1 MKLEEFSKFNRK
13 TIMTRNK
20 DVEVGLRT
28 DMYTVI
34 EPAEMTFSR
43 YIWWGRSKTLLLLL
57 FALLYLLTCPN
68 LYAKASDFHFSV
80 EADVTV
86 RFAEQGEYVFLD
98 IDSGGRRTLSYLCWE
113 QKPLFIPEAKV
124 SVGFKNLYLKGN
136 IRAAFPTRCGSVYDS
151 DWFNVSKVPN
161 CPDEYANIKT
171 HLTESDCKTNYYY
184 GFSGELSY
192 MFKVADSLSFSP
204 FAELSYTHSS
214 FSAIGASGSYYNTNV
229 TEANSYYG
237 SYNDA
242 DNSYDI
248 EIGGDEVL
256 SLERAVLQ
264 AWLGGRFNMEITQKL
279 DMGFSLA
286 VNLWTFAQSLD
297 SHLVTGVYYLDE
309 FEDNFGGI
317 KASLDFAYKLSKK
330 DSLVFAAECTAI
342 QTLEGT
348 AKSANHEN
356 ASYDEYFDC
365 SYWDWENGRY
375 YKYTSG
381 FDFSSIEFTLGY
393 RHTFN

>member
-1 MKLEEFSKFNRK
+1 MKLTEFSRKIRMEMNR
-13 TIMTRNK
+13 
-20 DVEVGLRT
+20 DGLGLRKAFL
-28 DMYTVI
+28 
-34 EPAEMTFSR
+34 P
-43 YIWWGRSKTLLLLL
+43 LL
-57 FALLYLLTCPN
+57 FVLVCALTCPN
-68 LYAKASDFHFSV
+68 LYAKASDFHFAV
-80 EADVTV
+80 EADATL

-98 IDSGGRRTLSYLCWE
+98 VDSGGKRTLSYLCWE

-136 IRAAFPTRCGSVYDS
+136 IRAAFPTRCGSVFDS
-151 DWFNVSKVPN
+151 DWFNVSDFPD

-229 TEANSYYG
+229 TEASGYYG

-242 DNSYDI
+242 DNSHDI
-248 EIGGDEVL
+248 EMSGGEVL

-264 AWLGGRFNMEITQKL
+264 AWLGGRFNMEITPKL

-286 VNLWTFAQSLD
+286 VNLWTFVQSLD
-297 SHLVTGVYYLDE
+297 SHLVKGVYYLDE
-309 FEDNFGGI
+309 IEDNFGGI
-317 KASLDFAYKLSKK
+317 RAELDFAYNFSKK
-330 DSLVFAAECTAI
+330 SSLVFATKYTAL
-342 QTLEGT
+342 QTMEGT
-348 AKSANHEN
+348 AKSAAWEN
-356 ASYDEYFDC
+356 ASYNEYFDC
-365 SYWDWENGRY
+365 SGWGENGKY

-393 RHTFN
+393 RYAFN

>member
-1 MKLEEFSKFNRK
+1 MKLMEFSKFSRKIRMNR
-13 TIMTRNK
+13 I
-20 DVEVGLRT
+20 ECVGG
-28 DMYTVI
+28 
-34 EPAEMTFSR
+34 
-43 YIWWGRSKTLLLLL
+43 GRKPLFLLL
-57 FALLYLLTCPN
+57 FTLFCLLTCPN

-80 EADVTV
+80 EADATL
-86 RFAEQGEYVFLD
+86 RFAEQGEYVFLNV
-98 IDSGGRRTLSYLCWE
+98 DSAGRRTLSYLCWE

-124 SVGFKNLYLKGN
+124 KGGWKNLYLSFSARTA
-136 IRAAFPTRCGSVYDS
+136 IPARCGSVFDS
-151 DWFNVSKVPN
+151 DWFNVSDFPD

-229 TEANSYYG
+229 TEASGCYG

-242 DNSYDI
+242 DNSHDI
-248 EIGGDEVL
+248 EMSDGEVL

-264 AWLGGRFNMEITQKL
+264 AWLGGRFNMEITPKL

-286 VNLWTFAQSLD
+286 VNMWTFVQSLD
-297 SHLVTGVYYLDE
+297 SHVLRDEYFLDE
-309 FEDNFGGI
+309 IEDNFGGI
-317 KASLDFAYKLSKK
+317 RAELDFTYNFSKK
-330 DSLVFAAECTAI
+330 SSLVFATKYTAL
-342 QTLEGT
+342 QTMEGT
-348 AKSANHEN
+348 AKKAYWKD
-356 ASYDEYFDC
+356 AYYDEYYDC
-365 SYWDWENGRY
+365 SGWDWENGRY

-393 RHTFN
+393 RYAFN

>member
-1 MKLEEFSKFNRK
+1 MEFSKFSRKIRMNR
-13 TIMTRNK
+13 I
-20 DVEVGLRT
+20 ECVGG
-28 DMYTVI
+28 
-34 EPAEMTFSR
+34 
-43 YIWWGRSKTLLLLL
+43 GRKPLFLLL
-57 FALLYLLTCPN
+57 FTLLYLLTCPN

-80 EADVTV
+80 EADATL
-86 RFAEQGEYVFLD
+86 RFAEQGEYVFLNV
-98 IDSGGRRTLSYLCWE
+98 DSAGRRTLSYLCWE

-124 SVGFKNLYLKGN
+124 KGGWKNLYLSFSARTA
-136 IRAAFPTRCGSVYDS
+136 IPARCGSVFDS
-151 DWFNVSKVPN
+151 DWFNVSDFPN

-229 TEANSYYG
+229 TEASGYYG

-242 DNSYDI
+242 DNSHDI
-248 EIGGDEVL
+248 EMSGGEVL

-264 AWLGGRFNMEITQKL
+264 AWLGGRFNMEITPKL

-286 VNLWTFAQSLD
+286 VNLWTFVQSLD
-297 SHLVTGVYYLDE
+297 SHFVTGVYYLDE
-309 FEDNFGGI
+309 IEDNFGGI
-317 KASLDFAYKLSKK
+317 RAELDFAYNFSKK
-330 DSLVFAAECTAI
+330 SSLVFATKYTAL
-342 QTLEGT
+342 QTMEGT
-348 AKSANHEN
+348 AKEAYWKD
-356 ASYDEYFDC
+356 ASYNEYFDC
-365 SYWDWENGRY
+365 SGWGENGKY

-393 RHTFN
+393 RYAFN